1 MALSINQWTIK
12 PTSLPDAVA
21 ACRANGVE
29 VIGLWRQNVAE
40 FGLAESA
47 ALVKKAGLRVSTLCR
62 GGFLTA
68 ADAEG
73 RARAIEDNRAAI
85 REAVELGTSVVVLV
99 VGGLLGGEKDIV
111 ATRRRVVENIAE
123 VAPYAEEHGIKLAIE
138 PLHPMF
144 CADRAV
150 VSTLDQALDI
160 AEEIGSPNVGA
171 VVDTYHVWW
180 DPNVLPAIERAGRL
194 GRLFSYQVCDWNL
207 PLAAEP
213 LHSRGYMGDGFID
226 FATLTRAVAATGYS
240 DDIESEIFNEAIW
253 AEPAVDAVR
262 TVRERYDELVAP
274 YL

>member
-21 ACRANGVE
+21 ACRANGIE
-29 VIGLWRQNVAE
+29 AIGLWRQNVAE

-123 VAPYAEEHGIKLAIE
+123 VAPYAESHGIKLAIE

-240 DDIESEIFNEAIW
+240 DDIESEIFNETIW

>member
-29 VIGLWRQNVAE
+29 AIGLWRQNVAE

-226 FATLTRAVAATGYS
+226 FATLTRTVAATGYS

>member
-29 VIGLWRQNVAE
+29 AIGLWRQNVAE

>member
-29 VIGLWRQNVAE
+29 AIGLWRQNVAE

-213 LHSRGYMGDGFID
+213 LHSRGYLGDGFID